1 MQIQKYLNGELDA
14 RAMHELERRALD
26 DPFLA
31 DALEGYEHSG
41 TDQQK
46 HLLDLSNRLQNRTQ
60 KARRLFALG
69 AISAAASVI
78 LVIGIAIWFFSRNNK
93 PQNQPQVALV
103 VPTTRKSSD
112 TTQQQDRTAKSDTMR
127 SNTSNTIAKTNVV
140 KRKVHRS
147 VANKGEYDADS
158 FHVPAPSAE
167 TSPVLVFKKFKDST
181 PVNEMAVDG
190 SKDKEKDSIAH
201 DVLKSTA
208 PYAANSAAN
217 AKTTARKKKV
227 VNPDTV
233 LQAHVDGVSVE
244 PSNVTGV
251 VTGRDDGMP
260 ITGAIVKI
268 TGSGFGAVTDANGR
282 FALRNV
288 PQNATL
294 AVGYIGYKSKKVR
307 VKQGDSL
314 TISLEPASTAL
325 AEVVVTKPNN
335 EDNPGKITTP
345 APIKG
350 WNDFDNYLKANSNSP
365 DGQTGKVKLSFTVN
379 PDGSMTGFKVTK
391 SLNATDDQKAIDLI
405 KNGPAWSGGRDNKP
419 HVVKVIVKFD

>member
-1 MQIQKYLNGELDA
+1 
-14 RAMHELERRALD
+14 
-26 DPFLA
+26 LA
-31 DALEGYEHSG
+31 DALEGYEHAG
-41 TDQQK
+41 ADQQK

-60 KARRLFALG
+60 KVRRLFAWG

-78 LVIGIAIWFFSRNNK
+78 LVIGIGIWFFSRNNK
-93 PQNQPQVALV
+93 PQNQPPQVALA
-103 VPTTRKSSD
+103 VPVTKKSPD
-112 TTQQQDRTAKSDTMR
+112 TIRQGKPAKPGTIR
-127 SNTSNTIAKTNVV
+127 SNTPNAIAKTNVV
-140 KRKVHRS
+140 KHTVHRS
-147 VANKGEYDADS
+147 VVNKAEYDANS

-190 SKDKEKDSIAH
+190 SKASKKDSVAH
-201 DVLKSTA
+201 DVLKNTA

-217 AKTTARKKKV
+217 AKTAARKKKV
-227 VNPDTV
+227 VNPDTI

-307 VKQGDSL
+307 VKRGDSL

-325 AEVVVTKPNN
+325 AEVVVAKPNN
-335 EDNPGKITTP
+335 EDNPDKITTP
-345 APIKG
+345 APVKG
-350 WNDFDNYLKANSNSP
+350 WDDFDSYLKENSKSP
-365 DGQTGKVKLSFTVN
+365 DGQTGKVKLSFMVN
-379 PDGSMTGFKVTK
+379 PDGSLANFKVTK

-419 HVVKVIVKFD
+419 HVIKVTVKFD